1 MPINSTVFITGS
13 VGRAGLNSK
22 PDVSAIQQRL
32 NDLMNRPREP
42 LVVDGLSGPKTEGV
56 IADFQSVVLGFRNPD
71 RRVDPMGKTIGA
83 LNDPSSEGKWAMMSM
98 APTGP
103 GGGAGG
109 VPDDLPKAYSGT
121 QREKIEKL
129 REAIAK
135 VPDSQPAMDFI
146 DFFIK
151 LYVPFTKEL
160 LASTT
165 ISQAIY
171 GTQVSQQFVNF
182 VKGIVALRRM
192 GFTAREIAEVLI
204 QVKNS
209 KGIDAGT
216 RFLGSLGKYPQLA
229 AKLKS
234 LGRAAVI
241 AGVVVAVIEAG
252 NHFRKGDIG
261 PGMAEIYGLVMGI
274 AVPWAALIDAAQS
287 LLFAYFPDLEGSY
300 KVRYALRFLNAI
312 NPIGAGKTAID
323 SGYTMVKIVGQ
334 RIATGEWNMRELDY
348 LVNRMEN
355 SPMRLFTEAGEF
367 WGDVLGDLT
376 GDWFYETFLK

>member
-1 MPINSTVFITGS
+1 MG
-13 VGRAGLNSK
+13 
-22 PDVSAIQQRL
+22 D
-32 NDLMNRPREP
+32 D
-42 LVVDGLSGPKTEGV
+42 VDGSHWSRWRGGRR
-56 IADFQSVVLGFRNPD
+56 ARRSAQSLFRH
-71 RRVDPMGKTIGA
+71 
-83 LNDPSSEGKWAMMSM
+83 
-98 APTGP
+98 
-103 GGGAGG
+103 
-109 VPDDLPKAYSGT
+109 
-121 QREKIEKL
+121 
-129 REAIAK
+129 
-135 VPDSQPAMDFI
+135 
-146 DFFIK
+146 
-151 LYVPFTKEL
+151 
-160 LASTT
+160 
-165 ISQAIY
+165 
-171 GTQVSQQFVNF
+171 
-182 VKGIVALRRM
+182 
-192 GFTAREIAEVLI
+192 TAREDRETARGDRQGSGFPAGDGFHRFLHQALRALYQGVAGQHHDLAGDLWHAGVAAIRELREGYRRLAPHGIHCARDRRGADPGEEL
-204 QVKNS
+204 

-312 NPIGAGKTAID
+312 NPIGAGNTAID
-323 SGYTMVKIVGQ
+323 SGYTMVKMVGQ

-376 GDWFYETFLK
+376 GDWFYEMFLK